1 MSYANKLKSSLL
13 ELNFSFQSELR
24 RASSVSMPQLAKIHK
39 RITDEFTY
47 ILKPK
52 DDLAYKAAKNY
63 LEGSLDGFVGEYE
76 IISFA
81 LSKPIKELGGIS
93 VASSKDKLKKLLDRY
108 RAEFVADEI
117 DGIFWF
123 GVFQSYFQAQK
134 QNFHSDSFDYFQNT
148 LRNFLIDT
156 WPYVLRNATYQTSW
170 MKSVEQNKHLLTDK
184 PAEIYGAEWLA
195 GSDLRIK
202 QVKTELQI
210 PDASWFW
217 EEFFRSCLKSALTQN
232 DLKFKEYIP
241 LTIEL
246 LKRHP
251 SFLDNGLR
259 ALLDRYRA
267 CSDVKVHN
275 ALKEFSLS
283 AWKNPKLRNVGGS
296 KWMHVAE
303 PTWRMVLAWVQEA
316 NLRLFFELLKRRGV
330 PDPHG
335 RLDFWMQY
343 INQITFTRLVLGY
356 EMRMYL
362 NRNPELKEHFKNDV
376 DSYAHLTG
384 EKAESG
390 LDAFIMEINGHFIV
404 EFNPH
409 GGCYVY
415 KKGANNFDVNA
426 SSLQP
431 TTNTGGLKER
441 YYTRGTLGPDLVHRD
456 GWQYKAKTSLLPQ
469 FGIFDDVRAG
479 RATANN
485 TVFSI
490 DKYFQ

>member
-1 MSYANKLKSSLL
+1 MSYADELKRSFF
-13 ELNFSFQSELR
+13 ELNTSFQSELKR
-24 RASSVSMPQLAKIHK
+24 DTKAVFPQLTKIHK
-39 RITDEFTY
+39 KITDEFTF

-63 LEGSLDGFVGEYE
+63 LEGSLEGFAGEYD

-81 LSKPIKELGGIS
+81 ITKPIIELGGIS
-93 VASSKDKLKKLLDRY
+93 VASSKEKLINLLDRY
-108 RAEFVADEI
+108 SAELAADEL

-123 GVFQSYFQAQK
+123 GVFQSYFQSQK
-134 QNFHSDSFDYFQNT
+134 QNFHSDSFPYFQKII
-148 LRNFLIDT
+148 RQFLLEN
-156 WPYVLRNATYQTSW
+156 WPHVTRNASYLTNW
-170 MKSVEQNKHLLTDK
+170 MKTIEQNKHLLTDK
-184 PAEIYGAEWLA
+184 PAEIYAAEWLT
-195 GSDLRIK
+195 GTDNRIK
-202 QVKTELQI
+202 QIKTELQI

-217 EEFFRSCLKSALTQN
+217 EEFFRSCLKSSLTQN
-232 DLKFKEYIP
+232 DLKFKEFIP
-241 LTIEL
+241 LTIDL

-251 SFLDNGLR
+251 SFLDIGLL

-267 CSDVKVHN
+267 CTDVKVHN
-275 ALKEFSLS
+275 ALKEFCLL
-283 AWKNPKLRNVGGS
+283 AWKNPKLRNVGAS
-296 KWMHVAE
+296 KWIHVSE

-356 EMRMYL
+356 EMRAYL
-362 NRNPELKEHFKNDV
+362 NRNPDLKEHFKNDV
-376 DSYAHLTG
+376 DSYANLTG
-384 EKAESG
+384 EKTENG
-390 LDAFIMEINGHFIV
+390 LDAFIMEINGHYIV

-415 KKGANNFDVNA
+415 KKGTNTFNVN
-426 SSLQP
+426 SLSLQP
-431 TTNTGGLKER
+431 STDTGGLKER
-441 YYTRGTLGPDLVHRD
+441 YYTRGTLGPDLVHRE
-456 GWQYKAKTSLLPQ
+456 GWQFKARTNLLPK

-479 RATANN
+479 KVSANN

-490 DKYFQ
+490 DKYFK

>member
-1 MSYANKLKSSLL
+1 MSYAEQLKRSLHG
-13 ELNFSFQSELR
+13 LNVSFQSDLKREAMSYFPLL
-24 RASSVSMPQLAKIHK
+24 SKIHK
-39 RITDEFTY
+39 KITEEFTY

-52 DDLAYKAAKNY
+52 DDLAYKAAKSY
-63 LEGSLDGFVGEYE
+63 LEGSMDGFVGEYE

-81 LSKPIKELGGIS
+81 LSKPINELGGVS
-93 VASSKDKLKKLLDRY
+93 VASNKDKLTKLLNRY
-108 RAEFVADEI
+108 SSEFAADEI

-134 QNFHSDSFDYFQNT
+134 QNFQSDSFPFFKNT
-148 LRNFLIDT
+148 IRKFLIET
-156 WPYVLRNATYQTSW
+156 WPYVVINSAYQTSW
-170 MKSVEQNKHLLTDK
+170 MKSIEQNKHLLTDN
-184 PAEIYGAEWLA
+184 PAEVYGAEWLN
-195 GSDLRIK
+195 GSDTRIK
-202 QVKTELQI
+202 QIKTELQI
-210 PDASWFW
+210 PDSSWFW
-217 EEFFRSCLKSALTQN
+217 EEFFRSCLKAALTQ
-232 DLKFKEYIP
+232 DDIKFKEFIP
-241 LTIEL
+241 QTIEL

-251 SFLDNGLR
+251 SYLDVGLR

-267 CSDVKVHN
+267 CSDLKVHN

-283 AWKNPKLRNVGGS
+283 AWKNPKLRNVGAS
-296 KWMHVAE
+296 KWIHVPE

-316 NLRLFFELLKRRGV
+316 NLRLFFELLRRRGV

-362 NRNPELKEHFKNDV
+362 NRNPELRDHFRNDV

-384 EKAESG
+384 EKAENG
-390 LDAFIMEINGHFIV
+390 LDAFIMEINGYYIV

-409 GGCYVY
+409 GGCYIY

-431 TTNTGGLKER
+431 TTNKGGLKER

-469 FGIFDDVRAG
+469 LGIFDDVRAG
-479 RATANN
+479 KVSANN
-485 TVFSI
+485 SVFSI
-490 DKYFQ
+490 DKYFK

>member
-1 MSYANKLKSSLL
+1 MSNADQLKKSLIA
-13 ELNFSFQSELR
+13 LNLSFQSDLKRE
-24 RASSVSMPQLAKIHK
+24 AMHSFSQLSKIHK
-39 RITDEFTY
+39 KITDEFTY

-52 DDLAYKAAKNY
+52 DDLAYKAARSY

-81 LSKPIKELGGIS
+81 LSNPIKELGGVS
-93 VASSKDKLKKLLDRY
+93 VASSKDKLIKLLDRY
-108 RAEFVADEI
+108 RSEFAADEI

-134 QNFHSDSFDYFQNT
+134 QNFHSDSFQFYQRAT
-148 LRNFLIDT
+148 RKFLLET
-156 WPYVLRNATYQTSW
+156 WPFVVRNSTYQTSW
-170 MKSVEQNKHLLTDK
+170 MKSIEKNKHLLTDN
-184 PAEIYGAEWLA
+184 PAEIYGAEWLN
-195 GSDLRIK
+195 GSDVRIK
-202 QVKTELQI
+202 EIKTELQI
-210 PDASWFW
+210 PDSSWFW
-217 EEFFRSCLKSALTQN
+217 EDFFRSCLKASLTQN
-232 DLKFKEYIP
+232 DLKFKEFIP
-241 LTIEL
+241 QTIEL

-251 SFLDNGLR
+251 SFLDVGLS

-267 CSDVKVHN
+267 GNDLKVHI
-275 ALKEFSLS
+275 ALKEFSLW
-283 AWKNPKLRNVGGS
+283 AWKNPKLRNVGAS
-296 KWMHVAE
+296 KWIHAAE

-316 NLRLFFELLKRRGV
+316 NLRLFFELLRRRGV

-362 NRNPELKEHFKNDV
+362 NRNPDLREHFKNDV
-376 DSYAHLTG
+376 ESYAHLTG
-384 EKAESG
+384 EKAENG
-390 LDAFIMEINGHFIV
+390 LDAFIMEINGHYIV

-431 TTNTGGLKER
+431 TTNKGGLKER

-456 GWQYKAKTSLLPQ
+456 GWQYKAKSSLLPQ

-479 RATANN
+479 KATTKN

-490 DKYFQ
+490 DKYFK

>member
-1 MSYANKLKSSLL
+1 MSYADQLKSSLQSL
-13 ELNFSFQSELR
+13 SVSFQSDLKR
-24 RASSVSMPQLAKIHK
+24 DANASFPQLSRIHK
-39 RITDEFTY
+39 KITDEFTY

-52 DDLAYKAAKNY
+52 DAIAYKAARSY
-63 LEGSLDGFVGEYE
+63 LEGAIDGFVGEYE

-81 LSKPIKELGGIS
+81 LSKPIEELGGVS
-93 VASSKDKLKKLLDRY
+93 VASSKDKLVKLLDLY
-108 RAEFVADEI
+108 SSEFSADQI

-123 GVFQSYFQAQK
+123 GAFQSFFQAQK
-134 QNFHSDSFDYFQNT
+134 KNFPGDSFLYFQKVI
-148 LRNFLIDT
+148 RKFLIET
-156 WPYVLRNATYQTSW
+156 WPHVIRNAAYQTSW
-170 MKSVEQNKHLLTDK
+170 MKTIEQNKHLLTDN
-184 PAEIYGAEWLA
+184 PAEIYGAEWLS
-195 GSDLRIK
+195 GSDARIK
-202 QVKTELQI
+202 QIKTELQI

-217 EEFFRSCLKSALTQN
+217 EEFFRSCLKSSLTQN
-232 DLKFKEYIP
+232 DQKFKEFIP
-241 LTIEL
+241 QTIEL
-246 LKRHP
+246 LRRHP
-251 SFLDNGLR
+251 SFLDNGLH

-267 CSDVKVHN
+267 CSDLKVHI

-283 AWKNPKLRNVGGS
+283 AWKNPKLRNVGAS
-296 KWMHVAE
+296 KWIHVAE

-362 NRNPELKEHFKNDV
+362 NRNPELREHFRNDV

-390 LDAFIMEINGHFIV
+390 LDAFIMEINGHYIV

-415 KKGANNFDVNA
+415 KKGANTFDVNA

-431 TTNTGGLKER
+431 TTNKGGLKER
-441 YYTRGTLGPDLVHRD
+441 YYTRGSQGPDLVHRD
-456 GWQYKAKTSLLPQ
+456 GWQYKAKSSLLPQ

-479 RATANN
+479 KVTAQN
-485 TVFSI
+485 TLFSI
-490 DKYFQ
+490 DKYFK